1 MRRLRVM
8 PPFCS
13 LAARSSA
20 VRSLAARAVAPLL
33 LLPGMAFAFEP
44 FVVKDIRVE
53 GIQRTEAGTVF
64 SYLPVKVGEQMTDEK
79 ASQAIKALFATGFFK
94 DVRIEVEGDVLI
106 VAIDERPAIATV
118 DYSGLKAFDKDQV
131 KKINRES
138 GLAEGRIF
146 DRAVLDRAEQE
157 LKRQYLSKGL
167 YSVDIKTTV
176 TPLERNRVGINFTI
190 VEGDVAKIRKIN
202 IVGARAFKES
212 DLLDQIE
219 LSEGGW
225 LSWYS
230 KDNQYSKQKLTADL
244 ETLKSFYLNRGYL
257 EFAVESTQ
265 VSITPDK
272 KDIYVTIGISEGKK
286 YTVSDIKLAGE
297 MIVPEAE
304 LKRLIELKP
313 GDVYNGEKMTNSTKK
328 IQERLG
334 VEGYAFANANAVPEV
349 DRDKQTVAFTL
360 MIDPARRVYVRR
372 INIAGNSRTRDEVI
386 RRELRQLEGS
396 YYDGDKITES
406 KKRLDRLDYF
416 KDTQIETPAVA
427 GSADQIDVNVKVEE
441 KPTGQLLLGAGF
453 SSADKLVL
461 QTSISQANIF
471 GSGKTLSVALST
483 GSTNKVYSI
492 SHTDPYFTVD
502 GVSRGFDVYRRD
514 FNAYNVN
521 LGDYSTSSYG
531 AGVRFG
537 YPYTP
542 KDTFVFGLA
551 FDHTLYNLG
560 GSAPSRLVNY
570 VNTFG
575 ASATTYP
582 LTVAWYRDTRDS
594 ALSPRDGRFQN
605 AGLEYGVPGGDLTY
619 LKLTYLQR
627 WYIPLG
633 KLYTLYLRGEAGY
646 GKGFDGKPLPTFK
659 RFYAGG
665 IGSVRGFDTNSLG
678 PRDTDDS
685 ILGGERRVTGS
696 VELLFPFPGLV
707 KDRSLRLSTFMDFGQ
722 IYGTGGTWI
731 PGMRYSAGI
740 GLNWQSP
747 FGPLAISW
755 AQPLNKK
762 DGDRV
767 QHLQFTVGTTF

>member
-1 MRRLRVM
+1 M
-8 PPFCS
+8 PPVCS
-13 LAARSSA
+13 LFAR
-20 VRSLAARAVAPLL
+20 VLTPLL
-33 LLPGMAFAFEP
+33 LLPATAFAFDP
-44 FVVKDIRVE
+44 FIVKDIRVE

-167 YSVDIKTTV
+167 YSVEIKTTV

-212 DLLDQIE
+212 ELLEQIE

-272 KDIYVTIGISEGKK
+272 KDIYITVGISEGKR
-286 YTVSDIKLAGE
+286 YTISDIKLAGE
-297 MIVPEAE
+297 MIVSEAE
-304 LKRLIELKP
+304 LKKLIELKP
-313 GDVYNGEKMTNSTKK
+313 GDVYNGEKMTSTTKK
-328 IQERLG
+328 IQDRLG
-334 VEGYAFANANAVPEV
+334 NEGYAFANANAVPEV

-360 MIDPARRVYVRR
+360 FIDPARRVYVRR
-372 INIAGNSRTRDEVI
+372 INIAGNTRTRDEVI
-386 RRELRQLEGS
+386 RREMRQLEGS
-396 YYDGDKITES
+396 YYDGEKITES

-416 KDTQIETPAVA
+416 KDTAIETPAVT
-427 GSADQIDVNVKVEE
+427 GSPDQIDVNVKVEE

-492 SHTDPYFTVD
+492 SHTDPYFTID
-502 GVSRGFDVYRRD
+502 GVSRGFDIYRRD
-514 FNAYNVN
+514 FNAFNVN

-551 FDHTLYNLG
+551 VDHTLYNLG
-560 GSAPSRLVNY
+560 GNAPSRLVNY
-570 VNTFG
+570 VATFG

-582 LTVAWYRDTRDS
+582 LTVNWYRDTRDS
-594 ALSPRDGRFQN
+594 ALAPREGRFQN

-619 LKLTYLQR
+619 AKLTYLQR

-633 KLYTLYLRGEAGY
+633 KLYTLYLRGEGGY

-696 VELLFPFPGLV
+696 AEFLFPFPGLV
-707 KDRSLRLSTFMDFGQ
+707 KDRSLRLSAFVDMGQ
-722 IYGTGGTWI
+722 IFGTGGTWI
-731 PGMRYSAGI
+731 PGMRYSTGI

-747 FGPLAISW
+747 FGPLSISY
-755 AQPLNKK
+755 ALPLNRK